1 MPFQDTRNYK
11 VNNSKSIKELKF
23 NAKISIE
30 YGILEVKKLLQEK
43 RIKDVNSP
51 RYTNQKYLQMFS
63 KNEKI

>member
-51 RYTNQKYLQMFS
+51 RYKSKVSTNV
-63 KNEKI
+63 